1 MSNLIKWDIYQINTD
16 SSKIHGVKLRGRI
29 RKFALENE
37 FNLLTE
43 NATDEENVVR
53 FAIETGN
60 NIEDIIKYIK
70 SIIPDSKISLVK
82 DCLPNPVLSKML
94 VNFIERY
101 D

>member
-1 MSNLIKWDIYQINTD
+1 MSNLIKWDIYQINTN

-37 FNLLTE
+37 FNLLAE
-43 NATDEENVVR
+43 NATDEENTVR
-53 FAIETGN
+53 FAVENGNDIKNIIE
-60 NIEDIIKYIK
+60 YVK

-82 DCLPNPVLSKML
+82 ECLPNPVLSKML
-94 VNFIERY
+94 VNFVERY